1 MFSME
6 SLGVSLISYRTIKK
20 QEFKSGWIFNN
31 FFLMV
36 ELILRSLHMTSK
48 YD

>member
-1 MFSME
+1 ME
-6 SLGVSLISYRTIKK
+6 SLGIGLISYRTIKK
-20 QEFKSGWIFNN
+20 QEFESGWIFNN

-36 ELILRSLHMTSK
+36 ELILRAFHLTNK